1 MITPP
6 PGHSSLFQHYLA
18 ECQLYLEAV
27 PTMFRLELL
36 ENIFSLLFL
45 SHSDFSEPNHCSME
59 SKQNSSNE
67 ETLKEENSER
77 EESHSSVKS
86 GQKTLSCRGFL
97 LDTGAMEGVLRL
109 IREGLEGMCALGRA
123 LEAEAD
129 LTVSLG
135 CSVTVETFSFRLQR
149 LSKHTAEAHWR
160 LQIIITNQK
169 NANSESPKVIYIAD
183 TLRNTCM
190 HSLLLLFLYNMM
202 VQQKSHDAQVVIWT
216 TLCCVNHQF
225 I

>member
-1 MITPP
+1 MSSFFASLIHEMITPS
-6 PGHSSLFQHYLA
+6 PGHSSLFQHYLS

-67 ETLKEENSER
+67 EKLKEETRER
-77 EESHSSVKS
+77 EEIPASTRSA
-86 GQKTLSCRGFL
+86 QKTSNCHGFL
-97 LDTGAMEGVLRL
+97 LDIGAMEGVLRL

-129 LTVSLG
+129 LTESLG

-160 LQIIITNQK
+160 LQIVTTNQK
-169 NANSESPKVIYIAD
+169 NANSES
-183 TLRNTCM
+183 R
-190 HSLLLLFLYNMM
+190 
-202 VQQKSHDAQVVIWT
+202 
-216 TLCCVNHQF
+216 
-225 I
+225 